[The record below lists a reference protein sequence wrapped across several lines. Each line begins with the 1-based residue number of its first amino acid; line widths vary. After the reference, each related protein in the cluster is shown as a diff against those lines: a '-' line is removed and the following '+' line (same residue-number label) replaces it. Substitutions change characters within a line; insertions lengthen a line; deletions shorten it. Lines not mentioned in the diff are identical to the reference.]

1 MLRELLG
8 MLDFNIAGPIIG
20 ILAIVDIVIH
30 LHLDFK
36 KVATNKTSHF
46 SEPSSQIPTTVMA
59 IVSIATLLSFI
70 LVGIIPLVWMFNASE
85 PFLVLLGTVYSPEL
99 AIWLTGLILLV
110 AGILLHIWSRV
121 VRQEMAASWA
131 MRKEHVLVTNGP
143 YSRIRNPSYSSYFM
157 CFVGLII
164 MLPSVI
170 TLILLIGIPGYY
182 RVALIEEEHLQ
193 SHFGD
198 AYEDYRNRS
207 GRFFP
212 RLIR

>member
-1 MLRELLG
+1 MI
-8 MLDFNIAGPIIG
+8 DFNIAGPIIG
-20 ILAIVDIVIH
+20 ILAVIDVVIH

-36 KVATNKTSHF
+36 KAVSTETSHF
-46 SEPSSQIPTTVMA
+46 SEPSSHIPSTV
-59 IVSIATLLSFI
+59 IVIISIATILSFI
-70 LVGIIPLVWMFNASE
+70 LMGSIPLVWLFSVSE

-99 AIWLTGLILLV
+99 AVWVIGLVLLIV
-110 AGILLHIWSRV
+110 GILLHIWSRV

-143 YSRIRNPSYSSYFM
+143 YSRIRNPSYSSYIM
-157 CFVGLII
+157 CFIGLIL

-193 SHFGD
+193 SHFGEE
-198 AYEDYRNRS
+198 YEDYRNRS

-212 RLIR
+212 RLKR